1 MPAKQ
6 YVIREPSATA
16 ISTAG
21 TTIDFLGVTGTVL
34 ASFLNVSATGSNTEL
49 DIQIYNVEPL
59 SFNTILPA
67 LINHTS
73 ITGSNLPNGTPF
85 SEIKSFTDQSGS
97 IFGPVIKIQYTVSGS
112 APSVAFSHEIVTKG
126 Y

>member
-34 ASFLNVSATGSNTEL
+34 ASFLNVSSTGSNTEL
-49 DIQIYNVEPL
+49 DVQIYNIDPL
-59 SFNTILPA
+59 SFNTITPA
-67 LINHTS
+67 IINHTS
-73 ITGSNLPNGTPF
+73 ITGSIATPF